1 MKTGIRR
8 RSEKVTAAD
17 TLKIAENPRD
27 SCQHVKALQR
37 RPLGPLR
44 PGVRALAKS
53 PVTMAPAQVLGAA
66 CSSFVAPAGSSF
78 KGRARTTKRVG
89 CVHRSVPRPRR
100 HVGSRSLRIYAAG
113 AFTKLIEIPFTRGIA
128 KAVMVPARRFMDGS
142 NNDEEVL
149 YSTSVRVGDGIEI
162 ANESAKLQPLSGYDV
177 GEVPFVMQA
186 VCYYPETLD
195 VEVLEQ
201 SLRDTLIKYPLLCGR
216 LDLSNPDAGKKGVRL
231 TNQGCPLRVVSS
243 NLEFANLPQDY
254 ADESRKFL
262 DYEPWID
269 IMLGGAPVFT
279 AKVAQLKNGGS
290 ALGVCMSHAVSDGQG
305 FIEFLVAWSANA
317 RGEEHPLGDPV
328 FDRNLLPSPPALSK
342 EQMID
347 MLASEGFESKNPT
360 AMLVKAIVAG
370 RVLVPDFLRF
380 PPGNRLMVPVP
391 KDNLQKIIEAAG
403 SGVSQNEALSAHVW
417 LTLSELLGN
426 DFLPLGFELEH
437 VTVVTARGGKKGL
450 PDMYFGNA
458 SIGVC
463 TGRLK
468 IGDPELNS
476 VKSVRDAIRPGIVRA
491 LMRRG
496 KFLMLT
502 EATFQA
508 GVSAFDFDINKFM
521 QGNMVWC
528 NNLTDIYLKLYELD
542 FGTGSPTL
550 ALPPELNDIVQIQCS
565 RPSGSKPAGEG

>member
-1 MKTGIRR
+1 
-8 RSEKVTAAD
+8 
-17 TLKIAENPRD
+17 
-27 SCQHVKALQR
+27 
-37 RPLGPLR
+37 
-44 PGVRALAKS
+44 
-53 PVTMAPAQVLGAA
+53 
-66 CSSFVAPAGSSF
+66 
-78 KGRARTTKRVG
+78 
-89 CVHRSVPRPRR
+89 
-100 HVGSRSLRIYAAG
+100 
-113 AFTKLIEIPFTRGIA
+113 
-128 KAVMVPARRFMDGS
+128 
-142 NNDEEVL
+142 
-149 YSTSVRVGDGIEI
+149 
-162 ANESAKLQPLSGYDV
+162 
-177 GEVPFVMQA
+177 
-186 VCYYPETLD
+186 
-195 VEVLEQ
+195 
-201 SLRDTLIKYPLLCGR
+201 
-216 LDLSNPDAGKKGVRL
+216 
-231 TNQGCPLRVVSS
+231 
-243 NLEFANLPQDY
+243 
-254 ADESRKFL
+254 
-262 DYEPWID
+262 
-269 IMLGGAPVFT
+269 
-279 AKVAQLKNGGS
+279 
-290 ALGVCMSHAVSDGQG
+290 
-305 FIEFLVAWSANA
+305 
-317 RGEEHPLGDPV
+317 
-328 FDRNLLPSPPALSK
+328 
-342 EQMID
+342 MID

-565 RPSGSKPAGEG
+565 RPSGSKPAGENGVEMFLNLPPKVMEKLRTEDAVRKLAGFEVR